1 LNVPRQTKRYFVGIE
16 LDEAARKACAAVAER
31 LRATGFSAAFESAE
45 KFHLTLAFLGNV
57 DAAQSSEIEDAM
69 RRAVSGIEAFELTLD
84 RIGAFPHER
93 NPRVAYIGSRQ
104 QAAGFR
110 TAANAVRSE
119 YATLRF
125 AFKDDAVAH
134 VTIARVR
141 GSARAGPAPAIDVAP
156 IPVPVVELSLFESIF
171 DPTRRSTRYE
181 VAARA
186 SLKASA
192 GACCS
197 RTAPDASVELRS
209 KPG

>member
-1 LNVPRQTKRYFVGIE
+1 MNVPRQTKRYFVGIE
-16 LDEAARKACAAVAER
+16 LDDAARNACEDVAAR

-69 RRAVSGIEAFELTLD
+69 RRAASGIQAFGLTLD

-93 NPRVAYIGSRQ
+93 NPRVAYVGARQ
-104 QAAGFR
+104 QGADFR

-134 VTIARVR
+134 VTIARVKGR
-141 GSARAGPAPAIDVAP
+141 ERTRPAPAIDVEP
-156 IPVPVVELSLFESIF
+156 IQVPVVELSLFESIF
-171 DPTRRSTRYE
+171 DPTKRSTRYE
-181 VAARA
+181 ITARA
-186 SLKASA
+186 SLKQPQDALGVQDQPADHPAS
-192 GACCS
+192 S
-197 RTAPDASVELRS
+197 
-209 KPG
+209 